1 MALNSK
7 ILKVYL
13 NLHNLK
19 VLLLVE
25 AKSRREMLRFVISD
39 DQNVRWFVVCYNQ
52 VFWSKYG
59 RKVFFSEKSLYPCT
73 VNASYTT
80 ELVVELA
87 TICRVV

>member
-59 RKVFFSEKSLYPCT
+59 W
-73 VNASYTT
+73 NASYTT

-87 TICRVV
+87 TIGRVNIG